1 LAEGG
6 EPGLLRRVRDG
17 ERLLAFDE
25 VVDRYGNDLYR
36 LALSFVGNP
45 DDAEDI
51 LQETYAAAFER
62 RGSFKGESSL
72 KTWLI
77 SILVRR
83 AARHHRYRRIWKTV
97 SLHLLGGVEESG
109 LAEDTAISPVKELEL
124 RMDVRR
130 MMDSLSRKHREVL
143 VLREVM
149 GLSYQ
154 EISEVLGIPT
164 GTVESRLFRAR
175 EDLRS
180 RFAEYLKE

>member
-1 LAEGG
+1 MAEGG
-6 EPGLLRRVRDG
+6 EPGLWQRVRDG
-17 ERLLAFDE
+17 DSLAFDE
-25 VVDRYGNDLYR
+25 MVDRYGNDLYR

-51 LQETYAAAFER
+51 LQETLTAAFER
-62 RGSFKGESSL
+62 RKSFKGESSL

-97 SLHLLGGVEESG
+97 SIHLLGGIEEPG
-109 LAEDTAISPVKELEL
+109 FAESTALSPAKELEL
-124 RMDVRR
+124 RIDVRR
-130 MMDSLSRKHREVL
+130 MLNALSRKYREVL
-143 VLREVM
+143 VLREVL

-154 EISEVLGIPT
+154 EISEALGIPT